1 MPVFVLR
8 EFGVQSPNIQLHDER
23 ELIRP
28 FRKYGCASI
37 SHLEYFEIN
46 MPMDSYTQRPFGCVT
61 VHANSFIHSLQV
73 TIKTKLLSFLFVVV
87 RRGCWWQTWGSGADQ
102 NRTAGVVQLHV
113 AVQHVQPR
121 GGPRSGRGQP
131 QDGHGG
137 LLPRLVH
144 HGSRHRSFE
153 RISHRL
159 RAQGFAG
166 FSAGVHGETV
176 KNIVS

>member
-1 MPVFVLR
+1 MGSEMCIRDRLLCLIVFLVLVLVGFAVLHLALVPVPVPAIDF
-8 EFGVQSPNIQLHDER
+8 ELH
-23 ELIRP
+23 LAIA
-28 FRKYGCASI
+28 FLVC
-37 SHLEYFEIN
+37 
-46 MPMDSYTQRPFGCVT
+46 
-61 VHANSFIHSLQV
+61 SFIHSLQV